1 MNIRATRSLL
11 SLRIFIV
18 HFLLGVVLMVPQAF
32 GQSADSGLA
41 GLVQLLKATH
51 DEATQQDVLRGM
63 KAALNGRRGVV
74 MPPGWPAIER
84 LLAKS
89 VSSDTQLLSQS
100 LGLVFGS
107 QFALESLRS
116 TLVGVQ
122 SSVPVRKAAMT
133 ALLSVKEPGLPAIL
147 RPLLA
152 ESAMR
157 ADAIRAL
164 AAFNDDATPG
174 ALLGV
179 YSQLNAIEQR
189 DALNTLASRLSYAR
203 PLLAAVKAEKV
214 AKSHITADLVRQI
227 RNLKDATLSSELEK
241 IWGIARETTADKA
254 KEIEKYRRVYA
265 AGGSTPG
272 DGSRGRKVFA
282 KICQQC
288 HTLFDVGGNVGPDLT
303 GSNRADLEYLLS
315 NILDPN
321 AVIPND
327 YRSSTVETKDD
338 RVLTGIVKQQDGKTV
353 TIQTANET
361 LVISRDDVSSIS
373 LSPLSMMPEGLL
385 TGLLDQEIRDL
396 IYYMGRPGQVP

>member
-1 MNIRATRSLL
+1 
-11 SLRIFIV
+11 
-18 HFLLGVVLMVPQAF
+18 
-32 GQSADSGLA
+32 
-41 GLVQLLKATH
+41 
-51 DEATQQDVLRGM
+51 
-63 KAALNGRRGVV
+63 
-74 MPPGWPAIER
+74 
-84 LLAKS
+84 
-89 VSSDTQLLSQS
+89 
-100 LGLVFGS
+100 
-107 QFALESLRS
+107 
-116 TLVGVQ
+116 
-122 SSVPVRKAAMT
+122 MT

-157 ADAIRAL
+157 GDAIRAL
-164 AAFNDDATPG
+164 AAFNDDSTPG

-265 AGGSTPG
+265 PGGSTPG
-272 DGSRGRKVFA
+272 DGSRGRKIFA

-385 TGLLDQEIRDL
+385 TALLDQEIRDL